1 MYKETKKTE
10 KSFIT
15 FIRKVFISFYKKSF
29 INFLN
34 LKAILSLL
42 RSIVSIN
49 FSVFRGKHAR
59 YIKSRKGGRNNRGM
73 NLFVGSGK
81 SFFID
86 AVAQGKQASTQ
97 NFNEGTLIVFTR
109 TSVVQPPLRENAPNE
124 LPVESW
130 EGNLAVE

>member
-10 KSFIT
+10 KS
-15 FIRKVFISFYKKSF
+15 YK

-34 LKAILSLL
+34 LKAIFSLL
-42 RSIVSIN
+42 CSIVSIS
-49 FSVFRGKHAR
+49 FSVFRGEHAR
-59 YIKSRKGGRNNRGM
+59 YIKSRKGGERNNRGI

-81 SFFID
+81 SFFIQ
-86 AVAQGKQASTQ
+86 AVAQEKQASTQ

-109 TSVVQPPLRENAPNE
+109 TSLVQPPLRENAPNE
-124 LPVESW
+124 LPVESC